1 MCIRRMGVPPG
12 RHVDS
17 GMEISRLGTRK
28 VCSSKNCKSSG
39 SRLEICQVDLKIVSR
54 REVDLRFVKST

>member
-1 MCIRRMGVPPG
+1 MYSANG
-12 RHVDS
+12 RA
-17 GMEISRLGTRK
+17 SRSACRLWNGSQSTWNTEG